1 MDLNCYCETLTQVNN
16 LSILFSSFPL
26 SPLPLYYQSL
36 PLLSLYPIFTAL
48 YLKAHT
54 GQSCNQ
60 EGQLSLSHLN
70 STPNDIPV
78 PVLSNLPDT
87 LETVLS
93 CRTLDTLTDSCL
105 PSSTLSR
112 HPSAQWSHPI
122 SPFLYSRLLKDLRI
136 YFPKPI
142 SVNLPLL
149 GWLFPMIVNCGP
161 GAHTPSPL
169 SPADSQGS
177 VNIHNLSWASM
188 TVTIFSITLS
198 PSNSWNSS

>member
-1 MDLNCYCETLTQVNN
+1 MRPWHQVSN
-16 LSILFSSFPL
+16 LSIPFFITSFGSPP
-26 SPLPLYYQSL
+26 SPLPV
-36 PLLSLYPIFTAL
+36 TAL
-48 YLKAHT
+48 TKFTPHFHCTLKAHT

-70 STPNDIPV
+70 SSPNDIPV
-78 PVLSNLPDT
+78 PVPSNLPDT
-87 LETVLS
+87 LETVWS

-112 HPSAQWSHPI
+112 HPSAQRSHPA
-122 SPFLYSRLLKDLRI
+122 SSFLYSRLLKDLRI

-161 GAHTPSPL
+161 GAHTSSPS